1 MSKFSAIVC
10 DHCDVRD
17 ILEGPSIPINGISER
32 IITIELDKHT
42 PDLCV
47 KCFGELKDAVLR
59 LTTQQPRQG

>member
-17 ILEGPSIPINGISER
+17 VDGPCVPVNSIRER
-32 IITIELDKHT
+32 IITIELDTYK

-47 KCFGELKDAVLR
+47 KCFNELKEAIFR
-59 LTTQQPRQG
+59 LTTQEPRQA